1 MAILLGLAIMAV
13 VELYVFVQAAQWL
26 GFFTALLAVI
36 AVSVIGFA
44 LVRKEGIRTVRRF
57 QRQARQGQLPSR
69 ELADTVAL
77 LIAGGLLLFPGLA
90 TDLVGLV
97 LLTPPVRAGVRRL
110 LIGRARRWSGA
121 VGTGSTSVIST
132 TATPREEPPHRG

>member
-13 VELYVFVQAAQWL
+13 VELYVFVQTAQWL

-36 AVSVIGFA
+36 VVSFVGFV
-44 LVRKEGIRTVRRF
+44 LVKKEGLRTLRRF
-57 QRQARQGQLPSR
+57 ERQARQGQLPSR

-90 TDLVGLV
+90 TDLLGLV
-97 LLTPPVRAGVRRL
+97 LLTPPARAVIRRRL
-110 LIGRARRWSGA
+110 IGKARRLSG
-121 VGTGSTSVIST
+121 SST
-132 TATPREEPPHRG
+132 TGIITTTSTQREEPPHRD

>member
-13 VELYVFVQAAQWL
+13 VELYVFVQTAQWL

-36 AVSVIGFA
+36 VVSVIGFA
-44 LVRKEGIRTVRRF
+44 LVKKEGIRTVRRF
-57 QRQARQGQLPSR
+57 ERQARQGQVPSR

-97 LLTPPVRAGVRRL
+97 LLTPPARAVVRRL
-110 LIGRARRWSGA
+110 LIGRARHWSGL
-121 VGTGSTSVIST
+121 VGTGSASVIST